1 MPGSRVPEFN
11 AWIYPLLSDDDRENF
26 TRALMMLMPWEVF
39 ALSIPLIREA
49 TGDGFAELTPRAP
62 ELAG

>member
-1 MPGSRVPEFN
+1 
-11 AWIYPLLSDDDRENF
+11 
-26 TRALMMLMPWEVF
+26 MMLMPWEVF